1 MALKGDRDIF
11 RGTIDYSCLAIAN
24 RGLVAC
30 HSTGGSGVALGAS
43 AGNVDVFAT
52 ASGKVP
58 VGVLLQDVV
67 SLDQTRYDLNQH
79 KEQAPSGA
87 PVWLA
92 THAVLVTNEIIAGQT
107 PTAGQTAYMS
117 TGGQVTPT
125 MSTTGGIVATPKV
138 GQFLSSK
145 DADGYAK
152 VLFQI
157 PVV

>member
-11 RGTIDYSCLAIAN
+11 RGTIAYSCLAIATK
-24 RGLVAC
+24 GLVAC

-43 AGNVDVFAT
+43 AGNVDVFA
-52 ASGKVP
+52 ASSGKVP
-58 VGVLLQDVV
+58 VGVLLQEVV

-92 THAVLVTNEIIAGQT
+92 THAELTTNDILAGQT
-107 PTAGQTAYMS
+107 PTAGQTAYLTS
-117 TGGQVTPT
+117 NGQITPT
-125 MSTTGGIVATPKV
+125 VSATGGIAATPKV